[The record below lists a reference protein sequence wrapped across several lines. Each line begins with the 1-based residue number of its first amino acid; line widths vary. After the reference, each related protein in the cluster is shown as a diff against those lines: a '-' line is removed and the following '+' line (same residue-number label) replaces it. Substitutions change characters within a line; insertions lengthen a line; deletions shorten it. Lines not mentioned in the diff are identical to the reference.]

1 MNQSCSIIRSGVH
14 RNCLGR
20 FNKVH
25 SVEISACITCKTL
38 ESNPNLK
45 EEKARQKCDIYS
57 FSIIS
62 HEVIFE
68 QGPYWTGPYSSDK
81 DPIKIERLL
90 EKLRLGIKDIRGR
103 QTRQE

>member
-1 MNQSCSIIRSGVH
+1 M
-14 RNCLGR
+14 
-20 FNKVH
+20 
-25 SVEISACITCKTL
+25 EISACITCKTL